1 MDILQLVDKLEALVN
16 KGRHMPLTASI
27 LVNEDEIL
35 EVIDQ
40 LRIAVPEEVKSARR
54 VQQERTRI
62 LGEAQDEADR
72 VIEDARKRIGTMID
86 QDEFV
91 QTAHSRAE
99 QILRQA
105 EEQAVA
111 MRQGADDYVAQV
123 LTQLDEQLAE
133 AQRVV
138 RNGLASV
145 GTQEPGPDGRRPQ

>member
-16 KGRHMPLTASI
+16 KGRHVHFSASI
-27 LVNEDEIL
+27 IVNEDEFL

-40 LRIAVPEEVKSARR
+40 LRISIPEEVKSARR
-54 VQQERTRI
+54 VQQERSRI
-62 LGEAQDEADR
+62 LSEAQDEADR
-72 VIEDARKRIGTMID
+72 VIEEARKRIGTMID

-91 QTAHSRAE
+91 QAARARGE
-99 QILRQA
+99 QIVRQA
-105 EEQAVA
+105 EEQAIA
-111 MRQGADDYVAQV
+111 MRRGADDYVAQV

-145 GTQEPGPDGRRPQ
+145 GATNPSNEPKRTS

>member
-16 KGRHMPLTASI
+16 KGRHIPLTASI
-27 LVNEDEIL
+27 LVNEDEFL
-35 EVIDQ
+35 EVVDQ

-72 VIEDARKRIGTMID
+72 VVEDARKRIGSMID
-86 QDEFV
+86 EHEFV
-91 QTAHSRAE
+91 QTARARAD

-145 GTQEPGPDGRRPQ
+145 GMAEQGADGHKPK

>member
-16 KGRHMPLTASI
+16 KGKHVPLTASI
-27 LVNEDEIL
+27 VVNEDEFL
-35 EVIDQ
+35 ELVDQ

-62 LGEAQDEADR
+62 LSEAQDEADR
-72 VIEDARKRIGTMID
+72 VVEDARKRIGSMID
-86 QDEFV
+86 EHEFV
-91 QTAHSRAE
+91 QTARTRAE

-145 GTQEPGPDGRRPQ
+145 GGPEH